1 MVGVE
6 RRTDQRRDVVDVFFR
21 YRWALPILESDQVI
35 TVPRAL
41 SLIVAAFSLSLWL
54 VALVYRVSTA

>member
-21 YRWALPILESDQVI
+21 YRWALPILESAQVI

-41 SLIVAAFSLSLWL
+41 SLIVAAFSLSLWFIG
-54 VALVYRVSTA
+54 